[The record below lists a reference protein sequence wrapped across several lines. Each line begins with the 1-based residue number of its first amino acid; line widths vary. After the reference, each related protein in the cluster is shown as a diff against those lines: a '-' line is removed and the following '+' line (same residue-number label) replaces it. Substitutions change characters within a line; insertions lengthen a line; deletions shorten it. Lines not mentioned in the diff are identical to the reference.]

1 MGPVIQGHAMKS
13 VLLHTHLFIALCAVA
28 LTWGSQMVLDIPP
41 LPGSYYGIVGLGTLC
56 VYNLHRAYGLK
67 SLDAKNWSSRFRAFY
82 QLRFINLVLSFIAAG
97 VIGWLLFTHPE
108 FWNWVFIPPVAMVIL
123 YILPLQNGLNL
134 RQVPFLKIFIIASTW
149 IWVTGYL
156 PIWISGERMD
166 VETSLFLT
174 HRFLFI
180 FAITIPFDIRDVY
193 TDQISHVQTLPSYYG
208 IERSKD
214 WAAGLLVASFLVL
227 LPLFFMDLI
236 RWEMLFVY
244 MGVSTAGLILIRLS
258 SPKRSEYYFGY
269 ILDGL
274 LLVLGGLEVLV
285 CTIGNL

>member
-28 LTWGSQMVLDIPP
+28 LTWGSQMVLGLPP
-41 LPGSYYGIVGLGTLC
+41 LPMAYYGIVGLGTLC
-56 VYNLHRAYGLK
+56 VYNLHRAYGVK
-67 SLDAKNWSSRFRAFY
+67 GLDPADWSSRFTAFY
-82 QLRFINLVLSFIAAG
+82 RLRYVNLAMSFLAAG
-97 VIGWLLFTHPE
+97 IVGWLLLTHPE
-108 FWNWVFIPPVAMVIL
+108 FWTWILFPPVVLAIL
-123 YILPLQNGLNL
+123 YILPLKNGRSL
-134 RQVPFLKIFIIASTW
+134 RQIPFLKIFIIASTW

-156 PIWISGERMD
+156 PVWLSGAGMD

-227 LPLFFMDLI
+227 LPLFFLDLI

-244 MGVSTAGLILIRLS
+244 LGVSAGGLTLIRLS

-274 LLVLGGLEVLV
+274 ILVLGGLEVLV
-285 CTIGNL
+285 AI